1 MKKDNQKRLLFI
13 QMIILTL
20 ILTYSLSIVKA
31 ASIFPIL
38 YVVEEGDNLTTIAN
52 KFKITVTRLKEA
64 NNLGERAILL
74 PGEELYLPIGD
85 VDLQQEIKWPN
96 TELFSNFDPI
106 INLMNWSEY
115 PVRIKKDPI
124 KVSIP
129 KNQQIIYHIKRGDNL
144 YNLAQ
149 DFKTSVAVIKSLNK
163 MENSTIRIGQKIILP
178 TSGLTPKQV
187 LSKTIKPYELNLLA
201 RVIHGEARGEPY
213 LGKVAVA
220 AVILNRVLSSIYPN
234 TIEGVIYQ
242 SSQFESVSN
251 GQFNLHPGTSS
262 YKAAREALKGLDP
275 TLGALYFLNPK
286 VAKNT
291 WWFDRR
297 QKTVTIGNHVFA
309 R

>member
-20 ILTYSLSIVKA
+20 ILTCSLSTVKA

-52 KFKITVTRLKEA
+52 KFKITITRLKEA

-85 VDLQQEIKWPN
+85 VGLQRAIEWPN

-106 INLMNWSEY
+106 ISLMNWSEY
-115 PVRIKKDPI
+115 PVRIKTDPI

-149 DFKTSVAVIKSLNK
+149 DFRTSVAVIKSLNQ

-178 TSGLTPKQV
+178 TSGLTPKQI

-201 RVIHGEARGEPY
+201 RVVHGEARGEPY

-220 AVILNRVLSSIYPN
+220 AVILNRVLSSIYPS

-242 SSQFESVSN
+242 SHQFESVSN
-251 GQFNLHPGTSS
+251 GQFNLHPGSSS